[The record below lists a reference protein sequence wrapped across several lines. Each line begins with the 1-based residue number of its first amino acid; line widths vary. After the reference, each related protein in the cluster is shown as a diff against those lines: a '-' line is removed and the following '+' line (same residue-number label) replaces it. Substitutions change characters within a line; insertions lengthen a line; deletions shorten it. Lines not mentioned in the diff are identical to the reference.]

1 MPASFV
7 DQQVQFVAEVTALEE
22 DLAGVG
28 SSPADLQNYF
38 DAHGAKFDTAC
49 ISAAVYPSQSAAQD
63 AAASVAFGTSFS
75 TLVSNTAS
83 SGGGAQGCHP
93 LPEWESS
100 LPSDAG
106 LGSLATG
113 AVSSPISINN
123 MYVLLQITSRTPTTY
138 SNVKTDVA
146 NVVQEAGATATQKAL
161 AADERRSSVSVNP
174 QYGVWV
180 PVSAS
185 VLTPFTPAPSDVL
198 NAAANEP
205 AVPATAAAAVG
216 NVGRGCLGCR
226 FLGCGHGYVGR
237 REHGCRDTGYR
248 GHGSGDHGYRE
259 HGSGEHG
266 YREHRS
272 GEHGYRCSV
281 LILGFG
287 FVHPHQRLS
296 VPRRRPHVVVVGLG
310 PAGTDLLG
318 IDATEQL
325 TRAATEGRAYLRTA
339 RHPAA
344 ARFEGVPAFDHLYEA
359 AATFDE
365 VYAGIVEALV
375 AAAIQAAPEPVVYAV
390 PGSPSVAERTVDLLR
405 ADGRVE
411 VTARPALS
419 FLDLAW
425 VALGIDPLAEGVRL
439 VDASTS
445 GSVVG
450 REGGPFLVAQC
461 WSRHLLS
468 EVKLALPDDDGP
480 ELPRPVLLHHLGLD
494 DEVVVGVD
502 WWELDRT
509 LEPDHLT
516 SVYIPATVPADG
528 RAAGDEVAQLV
539 ALMDTLR
546 ERCPWDSVQTH
557 ASLMPH
563 LVEESYEV
571 LDALAG
577 LARGRDRRRRLR
589 TPGGGAG

>member
-1 MPASFV
+1 MA
-7 DQQVQFVAEVTALEE
+7 
-22 DLAGVG
+22 
-28 SSPADLQNYF
+28 
-38 DAHGAKFDTAC
+38 
-49 ISAAVYPSQSAAQD
+49 
-63 AAASVAFGTSFS
+63 
-75 TLVSNTAS
+75 
-83 SGGGAQGCHP
+83 
-93 LPEWESS
+93 
-100 LPSDAG
+100 
-106 LGSLATG
+106 
-113 AVSSPISINN
+113 
-123 MYVLLQITSRTPTTY
+123 
-138 SNVKTDVA
+138 
-146 NVVQEAGATATQKAL
+146 
-161 AADERRSSVSVNP
+161 
-174 QYGVWV
+174 
-180 PVSAS
+180 
-185 VLTPFTPAPSDVL
+185 
-198 NAAANEP
+198 
-205 AVPATAAAAVG
+205 
-216 NVGRGCLGCR
+216 
-226 FLGCGHGYVGR
+226 
-237 REHGCRDTGYR
+237 
-248 GHGSGDHGYRE
+248 
-259 HGSGEHG
+259 
-266 YREHRS
+266 
-272 GEHGYRCSV
+272 
-281 LILGFG
+281 
-287 FVHPHQRLS
+287 
-296 VPRRRPHVVVVGLG
+296 RRRPHVAVVGLG

-325 TRAATEGRAYLRTA
+325 TRAATQGRAYLRTA

-375 AAAIQAAPEPVVYAV
+375 AAAFRAVPDPIVYAV

-411 VTARPALS
+411 VTVRPALS

-439 VDASTS
+439 VDASTA
-445 GSVVG
+445 GPVVG

-468 EVKLALPDDDGP
+468 EVKLALPDDDRP
-480 ELPRPVLLHHLGLD
+480 QLPRPVLLHHLGLD

-528 RAAGDEVAQLV
+528 RAAGDAVAQLV

-577 LARGRDRRRRLR
+577 LATGPTPTPTHTWRRSWVTCSSRSSSTPAWRTRPGSSTWPTWRAGCTTSSSIATRTSSATSTPTAPNRSLR
-589 TPGGGAG
+589 TGRRSRRARRAAAA